1 MIDYESLKKAVTPR
15 ELLER
20 LSVEVTATGFALCP
34 WHDDAK
40 PSMKIYTDHVYCF
53 SCNRYGDIIDLAR
66 AFTGSETH
74 SEAARFI
81 ISEFNLGND
90 ARRALSPRMSA
101 DLYKLRHLHAATKKT
116 LKTVEYSALMHEAV
130 ALNVICRGLIPY
142 SAEWVQ
148 MIQRRDIVGA
158 ELDMMQD

>member
-20 LSVEVTATGFALCP
+20 LSVDVTATGFALCP

-53 SCNRYGDIIDLAR
+53 SCNRYGDIIDLTR
-66 AFTGSETH
+66 ALTGSETH

-81 ISEFNLGND
+81 ISEFNLIAVQSYGNI
-90 ARRALSPRMSA
+90 RSIYYKNISYLSKYIFYLIEMSLFLLSKQYE
-101 DLYKLRHLHAATKKT
+101 DRSL
-116 LKTVEYSALMHEAV
+116 
-130 ALNVICRGLIPY
+130 LNSYNLFKGVC
-142 SAEWVQ
+142 
-148 MIQRRDIVGA
+148 
-158 ELDMMQD
+158 

>member
-20 LSVEVTATGFALCP
+20 LSVDVTATGFALCP

-90 ARRALSPRMSA
+90 AGRAL
-101 DLYKLRHLHAATKKT
+101 
-116 LKTVEYSALMHEAV
+116 
-130 ALNVICRGLIPY
+130 
-142 SAEWVQ
+142 
-148 MIQRRDIVGA
+148 
-158 ELDMMQD
+158 